1 MAIAWSPKETHLQ
14 EYSLGHHPAYISV
27 HLPLPLCHML
37 GHLHPAKL
45 NSIVGLQLP
54 VFAGFFPL
62 PSVYC
67 LAWICLD
74 VLFCTASIMHLCT
87 ISVDRYLSLR
97 YPMKFGRN
105 KTRRR
110 VTLKIVF
117 VWILSI
123 AMSLPLSLMYSQHVL
138 SDDVMVFT
146 LQVPQYSVRTIKMIR
161 DSSGTLGKIRQLEPT
176 GQEPEVPLDHDS
188 VLVEGTCQIPDPL
201 YKLIGSIVCFYIPLG
216 VMLYTY
222 ALTVRLLA
230 LQQQNLGGE
239 GAGWSSG
246 WLGTPSLGVERR
258 STWRRLLL
266 PSNKVPTSSCH
277 TTQHQHS
284 AGSTDTELTTL
295 DTHELWLQD
304 STIPEPAP
312 STMTALQHF
321 GAEMLRLSRGLENFP
336 VTSPT
341 HFHKEISLVTKRREN
356 SAPESLSC
364 SRSSLK
370 MQESSPVSDRK
381 ERELTFS
388 FHEQS
393 INSFG
398 KSPSFNRHVTNF
410 LDQRQEINISESSS
424 SSEDQDPTV
433 GLTPID
439 QYQSLA
445 SKLSEESDSSVPN
458 TTEEN
463 DVSHFQIIISP
474 HKSKERKKSVMPFPL
489 PPPCTCPYFGEQS
502 VDGKTKVPL
511 PISAE
516 RNERMKHNCIMSRM
530 SENDNTLK
538 VEIIS
543 EGSSPTS
550 SLSTSPTR
558 RGKLLDSTFK
568 SRTGNEGCAIGGNMV
583 VTWESGSKR
592 VHRIGSSIGT
602 NSRMVLLDNNS
613 SINNSLIA
621 HSVNQA
627 PLLHRA
633 ATLRHYT
640 GITKGRQQKSKS
652 DNTSSPCLL
661 MAYAAGNEGGGLSR
675 SGMVRNPHSRNSSV
689 ISRTS
694 SRHGRI
700 IRLEQKA
707 TYVLGVV
714 FFTFVILWA
723 PFFVLNLLPTLC
735 ADCERNIHH
744 GVFDFV
750 TWLGYASSM
759 VNPIFYTIF
768 NKVFR
773 QAFKKV
779 LLCRYRNKTW
789 RPTR

>member
-1 MAIAWSPKETHLQ
+1 MRI
-14 EYSLGHHPAYISV
+14 ISV
-27 HLPLPLCHML
+27 QVICKNVSLQGCVHISKKRASNLDGVLVQGGVKVHTHDGTYRLRRLVYRHSQSGCQLWDLSELAHFNL
-37 GHLHPAKL
+37 YIQSQARRY
-45 NSIVGLQLP
+45 SI
-54 VFAGFFPL
+54 
-62 PSVYC
+62 
-67 LAWICLD
+67 
-74 VLFCTASIMHLCT
+74 
-87 ISVDRYLSLR
+87 
-97 YPMKFGRN
+97 
-105 KTRRR
+105 R
-110 VTLKIVF
+110 VTF
-117 VWILSI
+117 
-123 AMSLPLSLMYSQHVL
+123 A
-138 SDDVMVFT
+138 
-146 LQVPQYSVRTIKMIR
+146 
-161 DSSGTLGKIRQLEPT
+161 
-176 GQEPEVPLDHDS
+176 DHDS

-201 YKLIGSIVCFYIPLG
+201 YKLIGSIVCFYIPLC

-266 PSNKVPTSSCH
+266 PTNKVPTSSCH

-341 HFHKEISLVTKRREN
+341 HFQKEISLVTKRREN

-370 MQESSPVSDRK
+370 LQESSPVSDRK
-381 ERELTFS
+381 GRELTFS

-463 DVSHFQIIISP
+463 DVSHFEIIISP
-474 HKSKERKKSVMPFPL
+474 HKSIERKKSVMPFPL

-516 RNERMKHNCIMSRM
+516 RNERMKHNCIMPRM

-613 SINNSLIA
+613 SINNSLIV

-627 PLLHRA
+627 PLLRRA

-735 ADCERNIHH
+735 AECERNIHH